1 LFVVRLIL
9 AQKTAMVNPKP
20 REFDRR
26 AARRG
31 VVEIAIPR
39 GEGIPII
46 ELFTVADRPLRL
58 S

>member
-20 REFDRR
+20 REIDRR

-31 VVEIAIPR
+31 VVEKV
-39 GEGIPII
+39 
-46 ELFTVADRPLRL
+46 LRPLE
-58 S
+58 